1 MCLLLRRGAYRHH
14 TKAAHRT
21 ATGPRLRGPPLHVQR
36 RDGKEHRGGE
46 LLRAACRGCFI
57 ANATQRSHRRRSA
70 ECSMNAV
77 HSPLLPEH
85 VGRPIFAMLEN
96 RVVSKF
102 RSFVGCQTE
111 ATTVL
116 A

>member
-1 MCLLLRRGAYRHH
+1 
-14 TKAAHRT
+14 
-21 ATGPRLRGPPLHVQR
+21 
-36 RDGKEHRGGE
+36 
-46 LLRAACRGCFI
+46 
-57 ANATQRSHRRRSA
+57 
-70 ECSMNAV
+70 MNAV

-111 ATTVL
+111 ATTAKL
-116 A
+116 IAFENDMIPSYGLERRGYEKLHPSRLKNILGGMLNKNKKKMR

>member
-1 MCLLLRRGAYRHH
+1 
-14 TKAAHRT
+14 
-21 ATGPRLRGPPLHVQR
+21 
-36 RDGKEHRGGE
+36 
-46 LLRAACRGCFI
+46 
-57 ANATQRSHRRRSA
+57 
-70 ECSMNAV
+70 MNAV

-111 ATTVL
+111 ATTAKLIAFENDMIPSYGLERRGYEKLHPSHLKNNSGRDAQQKQEKNALTALWGKAFVVFGHSL
-116 A
+116 VRIFTRVP